1 MCVTVEEYCRSHG
14 FNDSDINSDD
24 NGNCVSDSGPP
35 MPVQMV
41 VNEYSI
47 SPAEDYFNGFVLGVN
62 KESYLSKG
70 YSILLIRSGTGVTLP
85 LWIWPILLISI
96 YLLPRQD
103 FQTTQSK
110 SI

>member
-70 YSILLIRSGTGVTLP
+70 YSILLISIEYRGYVVFLYLADTVD
-85 LWIWPILLISI
+85 I
-96 YLLPRQD
+96 YLP
-103 FQTTQSK
+103 TA
-110 SI
+110 

>member
-70 YSILLIRSGTGVTLP
+70 YSIF
-85 LWIWPILLISI
+85 LISI
-96 YLLPRQD
+96 EYRGYVVLLYLADTVDIYLP
-103 FQTTQSK
+103 TA
-110 SI
+110 